1 MTEHGRRN
9 RILLLISAGLV
20 AATIIAYEPVR
31 RNGFIGYDD
40 DKYITKNPDISG
52 GITCSSV
59 IQVFT
64 QSHSYMWH
72 PLTTF
77 SHMLDCEIFGL
88 NPLWHHFVGLL
99 LHIINALLLFWILT
113 NLTNSVWA
121 SAFVAGVFALHPLQ
135 VESVAWAAERKT
147 VLSGLFWFLTMAVYV
162 WYTKKPGIWRYIAV
176 FAIYGLSI
184 ITKPVVVT
192 LPLVLLLLDYWPLN
206 RLSILRLRSGQVA
219 DCPLESRR
227 DSEDLVPEILRISR
241 GRLPNEK
248 RKYFGLICE
257 KIPLLIMSIV
267 LSVITVIAQKSG
279 GVIARTDA
287 VPLAMRIANMFV
299 SYISYIGKMI
309 WPVGL
314 PVFYPYSITNFKCAK
329 VIICTLLFLLIT
341 AMCIYAGRKRRYA
354 AMGWLWFAGTL
365 IPVIGIV
372 QAGAQAMA
380 NRYMY
385 IPMLGLLIIIAWS
398 IKELIANYPGLKY
411 VAVVFAAAI
420 LFIAVVLTRM
430 QVKHWENDL
439 TLFGY
444 ALKVTDKNFL
454 AESNYGMAL
463 LEKQRPREAETH
475 FKNAIQ
481 YSPGFADAYSNLGT
495 VYILLGQNEEAVKNL
510 TKAIEL
516 KSDNTKALNNYAW
529 LLATQKEISAENAAK
544 SVELA
549 FRACELTKNKDPE
562 LLDTLAVAYASAGR
576 FADAIKTAE
585 QAVVVAK
592 ITRQEKLVNEI
603 QSRIKLYQ
611 SGQRYYQ
618 K

>member
-1 MTEHGRRN
+1 
-9 RILLLISAGLV
+9 
-20 AATIIAYEPVR
+20 
-31 RNGFIGYDD
+31 
-40 DKYITKNPDISG
+40 
-52 GITCSSV
+52 
-59 IQVFT
+59 
-64 QSHSYMWH
+64 
-72 PLTTF
+72 
-77 SHMLDCEIFGL
+77 
-88 NPLWHHFVGLL
+88 
-99 LHIINALLLFWILT
+99 
-113 NLTNSVWA
+113 
-121 SAFVAGVFALHPLQ
+121 
-135 VESVAWAAERKT
+135 
-147 VLSGLFWFLTMAVYV
+147 
-162 WYTKKPGIWRYIAV
+162 
-176 FAIYGLSI
+176 
-184 ITKPVVVT
+184 
-192 LPLVLLLLDYWPLN
+192 
-206 RLSILRLRSGQVA
+206 
-219 DCPLESRR
+219 
-227 DSEDLVPEILRISR
+227 
-241 GRLPNEK
+241 
-248 RKYFGLICE
+248 
-257 KIPLLIMSIV
+257 MSIV

-495 VYILLGQNEEAVKNL
+495 VYILLGRNEEAVKNL
-510 TKAIEL
+510 KKAIEL

-576 FADAIKTAE
+576 FADAVKTAN
-585 QAVVVAK
+585 QAVIVAK
-592 ITRQEKLVNEI
+592 ITGQEKLVNEI